1 MREMKG
7 FLYLSGYNAICER
20 LHMDAAC
27 GRLTIGNAGACGNS
41 LAKAS
46 RDARAD
52 VDQFLLAARQYL
64 STADAR
70 SCKVACHDGS
80 YQEWDL
86 GFRTKRCGNFL
97 YVTEARQE
105 TRLRPGMK
113 IVAVGKNKIDF
124 LLKDAGAEIFWGRDS
139 DREDWDLAMRM
150 FDDIDVFPGD
160 GHVMRLDL
168 RKYPVETPA
177 PEFGVR
183 TEGNAV
189 IARVDALD
197 DADKVSKVAD
207 AVRAALAETGARGAD
222 TGEAETACE
231 NGADTGEGAG
241 ARKLVLDLRRCTG
254 DDADP
259 AAYLEL
265 LPFLVDAET
274 AARDVMGDVELLSV
288 YSKDNAQVLEDDIAR
303 VRPHL
308 DEDGVR
314 MADELVADI
323 QAKAD
328 EVLARK
334 RTTHVMAERLKLAEL
349 PETLPSPFDD
359 ERVAPDPLVPATVCI
374 LVDSTCGYAAE
385 RLAESVMGMDR
396 VRLVGR
402 ATQGLVDYANYLT
415 IELEGIDC
423 TFTYPMSRTK
433 ANHDGAGYAHTG
445 LPLDVHVPF
454 TPEECTTDAILA
466 AALAL

>member
-1 MREMKG
+1 MKG
-7 FLYLSGYNAICER
+7 FLYLSGYNAICET

-27 GRLTIGNAGACGNS
+27 GRLSIGNAGACGNS

-64 STADAR
+64 SSADAH
-70 SCKVACHDGS
+70 SCKVTCHDKS
-80 YQEWDL
+80 YSEWDM
-86 GFRTKRCGNFL
+86 GFRVKRHENFL

-105 TRLRPGMK
+105 TRLAPGMR
-113 IVAVGKNKIDF
+113 IVAVGMNKIDF
-124 LLKDAGAEIFWGRDS
+124 LLKDVGAEVFWGRDT

-168 RKYPVETPA
+168 RKYPVETPD
-177 PEFGVR
+177 PQFGV
-183 TEGNAV
+183 TTQGNCV
-189 IARVDALD
+189 IARVDTLD
-197 DADKVSKVAD
+197 DADKVAEVALQI
-207 AVRAALAETGARGAD
+207 RSALQGGCD
-222 TGEAETACE
+222 
-231 NGADTGEGAG
+231 
-241 ARKLVLDLRRCTG
+241 KLALDLRRCTG
-254 DDADP
+254 EATDP
-259 AAYLEL
+259 DAYLAL
-265 LPFLVDAET
+265 LPFLVDADV
-274 AARDVMGDVELLSV
+274 AARDVMGDTELYSV
-288 YSKDNAQVLEDDIAR
+288 YSKNNAQVLTDDIER
-303 VRPHL
+303 VRPGL
-308 DEDGVR
+308 EGDNLKL
-314 MADELVADI
+314 ADELLADI
-323 QAKAD
+323 KAKAD

-349 PETLPSPFDD
+349 PETLPSPFED
-359 ERVAPDPLVPATVCI
+359 ERVALDAHAPKTACI

-385 RLAESVMGMDR
+385 YLAQAVMGMDR

-415 IELEGIDC
+415 CELEGIDC
-423 TFTYPMSRTK
+423 SFTYPMSRTK
-433 ANHDGAGYAHTG
+433 ANHDGAGYAKYG

-454 TPEECTTDAILA
+454 TPEECATDTILA